1 MKTIKISRSNY
12 FFTLI
17 APTHS
22 LSNVDFDNNG
32 TDTDPPAETNSEKK
46 DGNTKQLHCDNDYL
60 FILLLGLRNP
70 WENFL
75 SRSKDG
81 HWIKAGLPLEESW
94 PSIISKMPLPIILRS
109 IVRQIQLEIKPLF
122 GAILYNFLV
131 LGHQILER
139 GTFWVWWSET

>member
-1 MKTIKISRSNY
+1 MALTLTHQQKLIQRKKMPTQNNY
-12 FFTLI
+12 I
-17 APTHS
+17 APITIYYS
-22 LSNVDFDNNG
+22 TV
-32 TDTDPPAETNSEKK
+32 
-46 DGNTKQLHCDNDYL
+46 
-60 FILLLGLRNP
+60 LGLRNP
-70 WENFL
+70 RENFL
-75 SRSKDG
+75 PRSKDG
-81 HWIKAGLPLEESW
+81 HWIKAGLPLDESR